1 MEFFG
6 VNGDFLQF
14 GLIQAQ
20 DRGVLFFEE
29 ALDGAFVDA
38 SIEAIYVPA
47 PDIAGAIWEL
57 FEGRVS
63 SFNERGPDT
72 TESLFVGLVFF
83 GRQRIFHNYF
93 SSRLGRV
100 LFGFFQ

>member
-1 MEFFG
+1 MELLG
-6 VNGDFLQF
+6 VNGQLLEF
-14 GLIQAQ
+14 GLVQAQ
-20 DRGVLFFEE
+20 NRGVHLREE
-29 ALDGAFVDA
+29 ALDGAFVDGRV
-38 SIEAIYVPA
+38 EPIYVPA
-47 PDIAGAIWEL
+47 PDIARAIWEL